1 MALTMGFLLGL
12 TRKRPM
18 AGQLKRSAHTGT
30 QAETERMRERT
41 A

>member
-1 MALTMGFLLGL
+1 MGFLLGL

-18 AGQLKRSAHTGT
+18 AGQLKRSAPAET
-30 QAETERMRERT
+30 QAEPERMRERT